1 MELYEKIIFGCL
13 CGVIVLTTVQILLTI
28 YVILGGRLG

>member
-13 CGVIVLTTVQILLTI
+13 CGVIVLSVIQVLLTI
-28 YVILGGRLG
+28 YVILGDRLG